1 MKFPEVTKAQRENA
15 AVAAKVMTEERLL
28 KHYSV
33 AATRLDEAGDREERL
48 AARQEIEKYEM
59 ALAAKRAWDRAD
71 PYKKQYSFRP
81 PEAGDNLD
89 KLPRLLELYEI
100 NDVGCGGLSPKEVQ
114 EEYGLW
120 KKKYDEF
127 IRRHEEAPENEQQ
140 AKFFQFL
147 ESFNIEV
154 GDVRKFY
161 KLGTYERER
170 RTFGTYK
177 GDILLEPVGQED
189 FSFVEIKAIY
199 EIDENIQEVLKE
211 ALYQAAMHVVMA
223 CMMHPMPIENTVE
236 PPQATPP
243 KKRSKSPENAS
254 QAPPPKKKSKSPKNA
269 PKATRHYKRRVAVI
283 ALPVLV
289 SRFGVVEFDLDEK
302 GNITNFT
309 IAAGKNVIW

>member
-1 MKFPEVTKAQRENA
+1 MNTAEQLN
-15 AVAAKVMTEERLL
+15 
-28 KHYSV
+28 KHYNA
-33 AATRLDEAGDREERL
+33 AATRLDKAGDREEL
-48 AARQEIEKYEM
+48 LTAARQEVEGYRM
-59 ALAAKRAWDRAD
+59 AVAAKRAWDRVG
-71 PYKKQYSFRP
+71 PYEKQYPFRP
-81 PEAGDNLD
+81 CETGENLD
-89 KLPRLLELYEI
+89 KLEPLQEQDEMNSVRGRLSL
-100 NDVGCGGLSPKEVQ
+100 KEVR
-114 EEYGLW
+114 EVYGLW

-147 ESFNIEV
+147 ELCNIEV

-170 RTFGTYK
+170 RTVGTYK
-177 GDILLEPVGQED
+177 GDILLEPVGKED

-199 EIDENIQEVLKE
+199 KIDENIQKVLKE
-211 ALYQAAMHVVMA
+211 ALYQAAMHVVLA

-243 KKRSKSPENAS
+243 EKKSKSPENAPQAPPPKKRSKSPENAS
-254 QAPPPKKKSKSPKNA
+254 QAPPPPPEKKSKSPENA
-269 PKATRHYKRRVAVI
+269 SQATRHYKRRVAVI
-283 ALPVLV
+283 ALPLLV

-309 IAAGKNVIW
+309 IAAGKN